1 MPTLLEIAQVQSPT
15 GLDGISLLP
24 TLEGAGEQA
33 KHEAL
38 YFEYAGQQALRAGRW
53 KAVRRKL
60 RQGNLV
66 TELYDLEADPK
77 ESQDLADQ
85 EPEVLARMVGLLNSS
100 RSPSTI
106 FPLPGID
113 PQAKKK

>member
-1 MPTLLEIAQVQSPT
+1 
-15 GLDGISLLP
+15 
-24 TLEGAGEQA
+24 
-33 KHEAL
+33 
-38 YFEYAGQQALRAGRW
+38 
-53 KAVRRKL
+53 
-60 RQGNLV
+60 LV